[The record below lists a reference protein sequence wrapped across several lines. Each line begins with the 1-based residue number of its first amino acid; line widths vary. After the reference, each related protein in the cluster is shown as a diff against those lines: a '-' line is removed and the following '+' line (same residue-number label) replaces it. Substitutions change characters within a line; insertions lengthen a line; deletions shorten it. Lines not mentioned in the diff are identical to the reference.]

1 MLLLTCSEPSY
12 LWPYTAYVLLMMGE
26 IVARN
31 MLSKAIAE
39 NKNAIVASCWT
50 YFTTIKFYNTQL
62 LTYLLHGAESFLR
75 S

>member
-1 MLLLTCSEPSY
+1 MILLTCSKPAY

-31 MLSKAIAE
+31 MQSKAIAD

-50 YFTTIKFYNTQL
+50 YFTTIKHDARNHKY
-62 LTYLLHGAESFLR
+62 
-75 S
+75 

>member
-1 MLLLTCSEPSY
+1 MLLLTCSEPAY

-31 MLSKAIAE
+31 MYSKTIAE

-50 YFTTIKFYNTQL
+50 YFTTIKHNARNHKY
-62 LTYLLHGAESFLR
+62 
-75 S
+75 